1 MDDYDDGKDHDN
13 DKDHN
18 HDDENNDRDDRG
30 KKSVSLRLF
39 DIFQRN
45 MVFIFLC
52 RSLET

>member
-30 KKSVSLRLF
+30 KKVKVSLRLF

-45 MVFIFLC
+45 MVFIL
-52 RSLET
+52 S